1 MAAAVGNGSEVEI
14 SDAEIDEIIAE
25 AGGDPSQAIRNLL
38 HDLAKLALDAEASVS
53 LGFVRGRLLPF
64 RVRGGP

>member
-1 MAAAVGNGSEVEI
+1 MAAAVENGSEIEI

-25 AGGDPSQAIRNLL
+25 AGGDPRQAIRSLL
-38 HDLAKLALDAEASVS
+38 HDLTKLALDAETSVS
-53 LGFVRGRLLPF
+53 FGFVRGRLLPF